1 MPTPNASQAQA
12 FKSPIMSLPEE
23 PVYVPITFDFTT
35 DAAQVVTKEFAQE
48 FQNLKIPFIQCA
60 YIDNSGDA
68 NALTLS
74 FNDGLFSVTV
84 KGRTQGWYAVCVAE
98 GIMRVTA
105 TSTASAIK
113 KNVIFT
119 SMMVPPQVWATQ

>member
-1 MPTPNASQAQA
+1 
-12 FKSPIMSLPEE
+12 
-23 PVYVPITFDFTT
+23 
-35 DAAQVVTKEFAQE
+35 
-48 FQNLKIPFIQCA
+48 
-60 YIDNSGDA
+60 
-68 NALTLS
+68 LTLS